1 MRREVVETLVG
12 GLVIAIA
19 GAFIYMA
26 FVSSGVEAVAG
37 NSILAEFD
45 DASGVVPG
53 TEVRLAGVKIGTVTD
68 KTLSPDGHNAI
79 VTLMVDENYPLP
91 IDSKARILP
100 DGLLG
105 GTYISLEPGGDDELM
120 QSGSMLGFDQTQG
133 AINVVDL
140 LARFVVQ
147 AAQGTAEPLPQ

>member
-26 FVSSGVEAVAG
+26 FASSGVEAVAG
-37 NSILAEFD
+37 NSLLAEFD

-68 KTLSPDGHNAI
+68 KALSPDGHNAI
-79 VTLMVDENYPLP
+79 VTLMVDESYPIP

-105 GTYISLEPGGDDELM
+105 GTYISLEPGGADELM

-140 LARFVVQ
+140 LARFVMQ
-147 AAQGTAEPLPQ
+147 AAQGAAEPLPQ